1 MPINALR
8 RLHEATASEVESLS
22 ISRIESRRYVMHFLA
37 DRLLAIAP
45 RNLVD
50 LIDPCR
56 FNQPKLLQLLTT
68 TMKDGLPASG
78 CELNDAVQREFAKP
92 EATLFVLAASS
103 GCMLQHALLHL
114 AGGDREQEGDLKIP
128 GVEVITGPLNQEIE
142 DLKRIPPLLSFSP
155 LSPPLG
161 LSDTD
166 AMTEDSASDLQRPT
180 SNRLR
185 EEDDIQTPKQRHLQL
200 ISSSREIWDDIHTDY
215 NRTGRTRYHHAQSFR
230 PSIPLCW
237 RKKYRGGLPPLS
249 SPPFSL
255 RAKLYKTESFLIED
269 MAGALIQ
276 SINIPASLAGPRN
289 GKFQGPG
296 KVKRAISMMVSLQT
310 PGLRMRS
317 FSGLRV
323 GNALDSLR
331 YSQKDFHSKMRAVIS
346 VRKGIASR
354 GVVRAMFERFT
365 EKAIKVIMLAQEEAR
380 RLGHNFVG
388 TEQILLGLI
397 GEGTGIAAKVLKS
410 MGINLKDARVE
421 VEKIIGRGSGFV
433 AVEIPFTP
441 RAKRVLELSLEEARQ
456 LGHNYIGSEH
466 LLLGLL
472 REGEGVAARVLEN
485 LGADPAN
492 IRTQVIR
499 MVGENTEAV
508 SAGVGGGSTGNKMPT
523 LEEYGTNL
531 TKLAEEGKLDP
542 VVGRQQQI
550 ERVTQILGRRTKNNP
565 CLIGEPGVGKT
576 AIAEGLAQRIA
587 NGDVPETIEG
597 KKVITLD
604 MGLLVAGTKYRGEF
618 EERLKKLM
626 EEIKQ
631 SDEIILFIDEVHT
644 LIGAGAAEGAIDA
657 ANILKPALARGEL
670 QCIGATTLDEYRK
683 HIEKDAALERRFQ
696 PVKVPE
702 PTVDETIQILKGLR
716 ERYEIHHKL
725 RYTDESLVAAAQLS
739 YQYISDRFLP
749 DKAIDLI
756 DEAGSRVRLRHA
768 QLPEEAREL
777 EKELRQITK
786 EKNEAVRGQDFEKA
800 GELRDREMDL
810 KAQISAVAD
819 KSKEMS
825 KAETEAGDG
834 GAVVTEADIQHIVSS
849 WTGIPVEKVSTDESD
864 RLLKMEEIL
873 HKRVIG
879 QDEAVKAISR
889 AIRRARVGLK
899 NPSRPIAS
907 FIFSGPTGVGKSEL
921 AKALAAYYFGSEEA
935 MIRLDMSEF
944 MERHTV
950 SKLIGSPP
958 GYVGYTEGGQLT
970 EAVRRRPYT
979 VVLFDEIEKAHPD
992 VFNMML
998 QILEDGRLTDSKGRT
1013 VDFKNTLLIMTSNVG
1028 SSVIEKGG
1036 RRIGF
1041 DLEYDEKD
1049 SSYNRIKSLV
1059 TEELKQYFRP
1069 EFLNRLDEMIVFR
1082 QLTKQ
1087 EVKEIADIML
1097 KEVFQRLEMKDIELQ
1112 VTERFRDRVVEEG
1125 YNPSYGARPLRR
1137 AIMRLLED
1145 SMAEKMLSCEIK
1157 GGDSVI
1163 VDVDSDGNV
1172 IVLNGSGG
1180 ATLEPLAEAP
1190 LSI

>member
-1 MPINALR
+1 MTFR
-8 RLHEATASEVESLS
+8 ATQQMLSTSFAPVVSAQCGSTRIAAGRDKHARPHAES
-22 ISRIESRRYVMHFLA
+22 
-37 DRLLAIAP
+37 
-45 RNLVD
+45 
-50 LIDPCR
+50 C
-56 FNQPKLLQLLTT
+56 
-68 TMKDGLPASG
+68 
-78 CELNDAVQREFAKP
+78 
-92 EATLFVLAASS
+92 
-103 GCMLQHALLHL
+103 
-114 AGGDREQEGDLKIP
+114 
-128 GVEVITGPLNQEIE
+128 
-142 DLKRIPPLLSFSP
+142 
-155 LSPPLG
+155 
-161 LSDTD
+161 
-166 AMTEDSASDLQRPT
+166 
-180 SNRLR
+180 
-185 EEDDIQTPKQRHLQL
+185 
-200 ISSSREIWDDIHTDY
+200 
-215 NRTGRTRYHHAQSFR
+215 R
-230 PSIPLCW
+230 PSPACSIHSFV
-237 RKKYRGGLPPLS
+237 GMH
-249 SPPFSL
+249 
-255 RAKLYKTESFLIED
+255 RASTVDTL
-269 MAGALIQ
+269 GV
-276 SINIPASLAGPRN
+276 R
-289 GKFQGPG
+289 
-296 KVKRAISMMVSLQT
+296 R
-310 PGLRMRS
+310 R
-317 FSGLRV
+317 
-323 GNALDSLR
+323 
-331 YSQKDFHSKMRAVIS
+331 KDFHATMTAALGTSCA
-346 VRKGIASR
+346 KGHR
-354 GVVRAMFERFT
+354 GVVVAMFERFT

-410 MGINLKDARVE
+410 MGVNLKEARVE

-456 LGHNYIGSEH
+456 LGHNYIGTEH

-485 LGADPAN
+485 LGADPGN

-499 MVGENTEAV
+499 MVGESTEAV
-508 SAGVGGGSTGNKMPT
+508 GAGVGAASSGSNKMPT

-542 VVGRQQQI
+542 VVGRQPQI

-587 NGDVPETIEG
+587 SGDVPETIEG

-631 SDEIILFIDEVHT
+631 ADDIILVIDEVHT

-683 HIEKDAALERRFQ
+683 HIEKDPALERRFQ
-696 PVKVPE
+696 PVLVPE
-702 PTVDETIQILKGLR
+702 PTVEETIQILHGLR

-725 RYTDESLVAAAQLS
+725 RYTDEALIAAAQLS

-777 EKELRQITK
+777 DKELRQIVK

-800 GELRDREMDL
+800 GELRDREMEL
-810 KAQISAVAD
+810 KAQIAAITE
-819 KSKEMS
+819 KGKEKS
-825 KAETEAGDG
+825 KAESEAGDTG
-834 GAVVTEADIQHIVSS
+834 PTVTEADIQHIVSA

-864 RLLKMEEIL
+864 RLLKMEETL
-873 HKRVIG
+873 HQRVIG

-921 AKALAAYYFGSEEA
+921 AKALASYYFGSEEA
-935 MIRLDMSEF
+935 MVRLDMSEF

-1036 RRIGF
+1036 GGIGF
-1041 DLEYDEKD
+1041 QLDYGEKD
-1049 SSYNRIKSLV
+1049 SSYHRIKSLV
-1059 TEELKQYFRP
+1059 NEELKQYFRP
-1069 EFLNRLDEMIVFR
+1069 EFLNRLDEIIVFR
-1082 QLTKQ
+1082 QLTKI

-1097 KEVFQRLEMKDIELQ
+1097 KEVFERLKKKDIDLQ
-1112 VTERFRDRVVEEG
+1112 VTERFRDRVVDEG
-1125 YNPSYGARPLRR
+1125 YSPSYGARPLRR

-1145 SMAEKMLSCEIK
+1145 SMAERMLAGEIK
-1157 GGDSVI
+1157 EGDSAI
-1163 VDVDSDGNV
+1163 IDVDAEGGV
-1172 IVLNGSGG
+1172 IVLNGTTGTASS
-1180 ATLEPLAEAP
+1180 TSIEAP
-1190 LSI
+1190 AGIA

>member
-1 MPINALR
+1 MAGSLIHAACLPSVDNER
-8 RLHEATASEVESLS
+8 KLH
-22 ISRIESRRYVMHFLA
+22 
-37 DRLLAIAP
+37 
-45 RNLVD
+45 RN
-50 LIDPCR
+50 
-56 FNQPKLLQLLTT
+56 
-68 TMKDGLPASG
+68 G
-78 CELNDAVQREFAKP
+78 
-92 EATLFVLAASS
+92 
-103 GCMLQHALLHL
+103 
-114 AGGDREQEGDLKIP
+114 
-128 GVEVITGPLNQEIE
+128 TGKA
-142 DLKRIPPLLSFSP
+142 KRIVKMMSCSYAPP
-155 LSPPLG
+155 
-161 LSDTD
+161 
-166 AMTEDSASDLQRPT
+166 M
-180 SNRLR
+180 
-185 EEDDIQTPKQRHLQL
+185 
-200 ISSSREIWDDIHTDY
+200 
-215 NRTGRTRYHHAQSFR
+215 
-230 PSIPLCW
+230 
-237 RKKYRGGLPPLS
+237 
-249 SPPFSL
+249 
-255 RAKLYKTESFLIED
+255 
-269 MAGALIQ
+269 
-276 SINIPASLAGPRN
+276 
-289 GKFQGPG
+289 
-296 KVKRAISMMVSLQT
+296 
-310 PGLRMRS
+310 RMRT
-317 FSGLRV
+317 FSGLR
-323 GNALDSLR
+323 GSNALDNIMNKSG
-331 YSQKDFHSKMRAVIS
+331 QDFHSKVSLATSFRSKRATRIVP
-346 VRKGIASR
+346 K
-354 GVVRAMFERFT
+354 AMFERFT

-410 MGINLKDARVE
+410 LGINLKDARVE

-472 REGEGVAARVLEN
+472 REGDGVAARVLEN
-485 LGADPAN
+485 LGADPSN
-492 IRTQVIR
+492 IRTQASLISFFIVIR
-499 MVGENTEAV
+499 MVGESAEAV
-508 SAGVGGGSTGNKMPT
+508 GAGVGGGTSGSKMPT

-542 VVGRQQQI
+542 VVGRQPQI

-631 SDEIILFIDEVHT
+631 SDDIILFIDEVHT

-683 HIEKDAALERRFQ
+683 HIEKDPALERRFQ

-702 PTVDETIQILKGLR
+702 PSVEEAIQILRGLR

-725 RYTDESLVAAAQLS
+725 RYTDDAVVAAAELS
-739 YQYISDRFLP
+739 HQYISDRFLP

-768 QLPEEAREL
+768 QLPEEAKEL

-800 GELRDREMDL
+800 GELRDKEMDL
-810 KAQISAVAD
+810 KLQISTLID
-819 KSKEMS
+819 KNKEMS
-825 KAETEAGDG
+825 KAESEAGDEG
-834 GAVVTEADIQHIVSS
+834 PTVTEADIQHIVST
-849 WTGIPVEKVSTDESD
+849 WTGIPVEKVNSDESD
-864 RLLKMEEIL
+864 RLLKMEDTL
-873 HKRVIG
+873 HTRIIG

-899 NPSRPIAS
+899 NPNRPIAS

-921 AKALAAYYFGSEEA
+921 AKSLATYYFGSEEA

-979 VVLFDEIEKAHPD
+979 LVLFDEIEKAHPD

-1041 DLEYDEKD
+1041 DLDYDEKD

-1069 EFLNRLDEMIVFR
+1069 EFLNRLDDMIVFR
-1082 QLTKQ
+1082 QLTKL

-1097 KEVFQRLEMKDIELQ
+1097 KEVFERLKGKEIELQ

-1145 SMAEKMLSCEIK
+1145 SMAEKMLAREIK
-1157 GGDSVI
+1157 EGDSVI

-1172 IVLNGSGG
+1172 TVLNASGG
-1180 ATLEPLAEAP
+1180 APPELLPEP
-1190 LSI
+1190 IVV